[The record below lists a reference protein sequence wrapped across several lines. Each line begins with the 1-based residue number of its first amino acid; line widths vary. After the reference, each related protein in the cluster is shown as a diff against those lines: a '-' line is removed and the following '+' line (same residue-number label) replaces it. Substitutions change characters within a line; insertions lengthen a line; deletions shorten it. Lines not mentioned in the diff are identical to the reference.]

1 MPNGLQPVEIKCTLL
16 GGCQRKERTR
26 YDSRNSPYEA
36 IPEVAI
42 HRLAQAITGNF
53 VCVFALGEIKL
64 PVPVSSCYGKLIS
77 WLGIDER
84 RVPHICTEFRDGFGN
99 EIDGCSE
106 EL

>member
-1 MPNGLQPVEIKCTLL
+1 MQNGLQSVEIECTLSA
-16 GGCQRKERTR
+16 GCQSKERTR
-26 YDSRNSPYEA
+26 YESRKCPDKA

-53 VCVFALGEIKL
+53 VFVLGEIKL
-64 PVPVSSCYGKLIS
+64 PVPVSSFYDKLIS

-84 RVPHICTEFRDGFGN
+84 RVPHICTKFRDGFGN
-99 EIDGCSE
+99 ENDGCSQ